1 MPTRSSRV
9 LELGVVIV
17 CMMEGRMSFNDRRE
31 GESVKTIRIG
41 SNTDRFGTR
50 QDIETG
56 TNVNN

>member
-1 MPTRSSRV
+1 
-9 LELGVVIV
+9 
-17 CMMEGRMSFNDRRE
+17 MSFNDRRE
-31 GESVKTIRIG
+31 GERGSVKTNRIG